1 MKKILILAFGFLFA
15 CDSNEAMKETNQK
28 DENNTMQR
36 QSSFYEN
43 VESTFIENGLN
54 SSCENNIL
62 VFPDW
67 ETYYKTIDMLDN
79 AVDNHCDNFEF
90 STDPN
95 MPDEDYEAYAE
106 SIGFDEDEPLRKFE
120 SDLDFCSLWHKI
132 FDMETNWLA
141 LQGDDDWNEN
151 QDPDNHFVDEETER
165 VLLNEGSEVMIGTKE
180 QGYIIYKFFEWG
192 YIEVYNNDLRV
203 LQQINVSGI
212 VPNDNPNVKVFD
224 EKTTEN
230 PQAPECKGGVTY
242 RKYFR
247 TGSKTR
253 IKTVDKMKDF
263 RGAPGPSKSSK
274 IKSKTKYYRK
284 KLGIWTRGK
293 TTISAGWIESHYNR
307 ANYFADWKDCGFE
320 YSINNLKTRKR
331 SKVKNKYKGNSESYF
346 RVVDN
351 QLFGTHKRRN
361 DIIKKIDYFDGEVQ

>member
-15 CDSNEAMKETNQK
+15 CDSNEAIKETNKK
-28 DENNTMQR
+28 DENSTMQR
-36 QSSFYEN
+36 QSSLYEN
-43 VESTFIENGLN
+43 VESTFIENGLR

-67 ETYYKTIDMLDN
+67 ETYYITIEKLDE

-90 STDPN
+90 STNPN
-95 MPDEDYEAYAE
+95 MSDEDYEAYAE
-106 SIGFDEDEPLRKFE
+106 SIGFDEDEPLREFE
-120 SDLDFCSLWHKI
+120 SDLNFCSLWHKI

-141 LQGDDDWNEN
+141 QQGDGVWNEN
-151 QDPDNHFVDEETER
+151 QDPDNHFIDEETER
-165 VLLNEGSEVMIGTKE
+165 VLLNEGAEVMIGTEKT
-180 QGYIIYKFFEWG
+180 GYIIYKFYDWG
-192 YIEVYNNDLRV
+192 YIEIHNNDIIA
-203 LQQINVSGI
+203 LQEINLTGNIPSNNSNI
-212 VPNDNPNVKVFD
+212 KIFDDKKAETSQVPD
-224 EKTTEN
+224 
-230 PQAPECKGGVTY
+230 CKGGVTH
-242 RKYFR
+242 RKYFD
-247 TGSKTR
+247 TGNKTR

-284 KLGIWTRGK
+284 KAGIWKRGK

-331 SKVKNKYKGNSESYF
+331 SKVKNKYKGNSDSYF

-361 DIIKKIDYFDGEVQ
+361 DVIKKIDYFDGEVQ